1 MSYAELALGIKD
13 KFCEEEIETAV
24 NFLTPHY
31 LETEETNFEKDLDD
45 WKIIYFHLL
54 KIYELKTTEIDGTQK
69 IKSFLKWVVEDC
81 FSTSVSTIFALIFFS
96 PNSSSFGTMIKKI
109 NSTNLDK
116 LQDGLRNA
124 AWDLTYIIKF
134 RKLSKDQPEN
144 IVWFFCSYD
153 KVLKKIARNLF
164 F

>member
-54 KIYELKTTEIDGTQK
+54 KIYEH
-69 IKSFLKWVVEDC
+69 FLIHLV
-81 FSTSVSTIFALIFFS
+81 IYL
-96 PNSSSFGTMIKKI
+96 
-109 NSTNLDK
+109 NL
-116 LQDGLRNA
+116 
-124 AWDLTYIIKF
+124 
-134 RKLSKDQPEN
+134 LS
-144 IVWFFCSYD
+144 
-153 KVLKKIARNLF
+153 LF
-164 F
+164 FLSWFQMKNYLD